1 MKSTGERS
9 RKLKRIKI
17 AVAISLW
24 ALILLVVVA
33 FLLAAQFRG

>member
-1 MKSTGERS
+1 MKNKTERS
-9 RKLKRIKI
+9 LKLKRIEV

-33 FLLAAQFRG
+33 FLLAAQYRG